1 MQYPHFLQTFHGNQS
16 SIYPNFVMNF
26 FCGKMTTLPF
36 ANAYF
41 ISSLCVLSP
50 WNVQKFDELIYMWFI
65 FTTMKVEA
73 KFHDSCFG
81 FIWRVMTSEEGY
93 LDLDV
98 LGPSPNEEN
107 NHNFLNEKKCFVS
120 LSLYDLDWR
129 VPMPFVY
136 TCW

>member
-1 MQYPHFLQTFHGNQS
+1 
-16 SIYPNFVMNF
+16 
-26 FCGKMTTLPF
+26 MTTLPF

-81 FIWRVMTSEEGY
+81 FM
-93 LDLDV
+93 
-98 LGPSPNEEN
+98 
-107 NHNFLNEKKCFVS
+107 
-120 LSLYDLDWR
+120 
-129 VPMPFVY
+129 
-136 TCW
+136 

>member
-1 MQYPHFLQTFHGNQS
+1 
-16 SIYPNFVMNF
+16 MNF

-81 FIWRVMTSEEGY
+81 FI
-93 LDLDV
+93 
-98 LGPSPNEEN
+98 
-107 NHNFLNEKKCFVS
+107 
-120 LSLYDLDWR
+120 
-129 VPMPFVY
+129 
-136 TCW
+136 